1 MRRTLFLLIIGLG
14 GAAILISL
22 GVWQVQRLAWKQAI
36 IADIEARIVAAPV
49 ALPDMLDPS
58 ADAYLPVV
66 ADGVLGD
73 GEIHVLVSQKDI
85 GAGYRVIAPFRLE
98 DGRQIMVDRGFALT
112 TAKDTE
118 RAIGPATISGNLQW
132 PQETDGFTPAPDL
145 SANIWFARDVTAM
158 ADALQTLPVLL
169 VARTSSLQE
178 AEISPL
184 PVDTARIPN
193 DHLQYAITWFSLAA
207 IWLGMSLF
215 FLRRL
220 GAPKA
225 ES

>member
-36 IADIEARIVAAPV
+36 IADINARITATPV
-49 ALPDMLDPS
+49 TLPETVDPLT
-58 ADAYLPVV
+58 DAYLPIV
-66 ADGVLGD
+66 ADGVIED

-85 GAGYRVIAPFRLE
+85 GAGYRIIAPFQFQ
-98 DGRQIMVDRGFALT
+98 DGRQIMVDRGFVLT

-118 RAIGPATISGNLQW
+118 RAIGPATVVGNLQW
-132 PQETDGFTPAPDL
+132 PQETDSFTPAPDMN
-145 SANIWFARDVTAM
+145 ANIWFARDVGAM
-158 ADALQTLPVLL
+158 AAKLQTLPILL
-169 VARTSSLQE
+169 VARSSSLRE
-178 AEISPL
+178 PGVSAL

-215 FLRRL
+215 FLRRR
-220 GAPKA
+220 GASKV

>member
-36 IADIEARIVAAPV
+36 ISDIEARIVATPV
-49 ALPDMLDPS
+49 TLPETLDPQN
-58 ADAYLPVV
+58 DAYLPVV

-73 GEIHVLVSQKDI
+73 GEIHVLVSQKDV
-85 GAGYRVIAPFRLE
+85 GAGYRIIAPFLLE

-112 TAKDTE
+112 TAKDTN
-118 RAIGPATISGNLQW
+118 RATGPAQIIGNLQW

-145 SANIWFARDVTAM
+145 SANIWFARDVSAM
-158 ADALQTLPVLL
+158 ADTLQSLPILL
-169 VARTSSLQE
+169 VARSSSLQD
-178 AEISPL
+178 ADISPL

-215 FLRRL
+215 FLRRR
-220 GAPKA
+220 GASKA

>member
-36 IADIEARIVAAPV
+36 IADINARITATPV
-49 ALPDMLDPS
+49 ALPETVDPLT
-58 ADAYLPVV
+58 DAYLPIV
-66 ADGVLGD
+66 ADGVIED

-85 GAGYRVIAPFRLE
+85 GAGYRIIAPFQLQ
-98 DGRQIMVDRGFALT
+98 DGRQIMVDRGFVLT

-118 RAIGPATISGNLQW
+118 RAIGQATVIGNLQW
-132 PQETDGFTPAPDL
+132 PQETDGFTPAPDMK
-145 SANIWFARDVTAM
+145 ANIWFARDVDAM
-158 ADALQTLPVLL
+158 ATQLQTLPILL
-169 VARTSSLQE
+169 VARSSSLSE
-178 AEISPL
+178 PGVSAL

-215 FLRRL
+215 FLRRR
-220 GAPKA
+220 GASKV

>member
-22 GVWQVQRLAWKQAI
+22 GFWQVQRLAWKQAI
-36 IADIEARIVAAPV
+36 IADINARITATPV
-49 ALPDMLDPS
+49 ALPETVAPQT
-58 ADAYLPVV
+58 DAYLPIV
-66 ADGVLGD
+66 ADGVMGD

-85 GAGYRVIAPFRLE
+85 GAGYRIIAPFQLQ
-98 DGRQIMVDRGFALT
+98 DGRQIMVDRGFAL
-112 TAKDTE
+112 AADKDAE
-118 RAIGPATISGNLQW
+118 RAIGPATVIGNLQW
-132 PQETDGFTPAPDL
+132 PQETDGFTPAPDMN
-145 SANIWFARDVTAM
+145 ANIWFARDVDAM
-158 ADALQTLPVLL
+158 AAQLQTLPILL
-169 VARTSSLQE
+169 VARSSSLR
-178 AEISPL
+178 APGVSAL

-215 FLRRL
+215 FLRRR
-220 GAPKA
+220 GASKV